1 MKSGSVGTVTN
12 LTSTGGSQ
20 RIHRYPKAGLVCLA
34 GFAALAFIITFFKK
48 EIKLRTELETEYGIK
63 DPKEGMEKETGAKV

>member
-1 MKSGSVGTVTN
+1 MKSGSS
-12 LTSTGGSQ
+12 LTPQVQ
-20 RIHRYPKAGLVCLA
+20 REVVSVYTDTLKLVWYVSLA
-34 GFAALAFIITFFKK
+34 FAALAFIITFFKK